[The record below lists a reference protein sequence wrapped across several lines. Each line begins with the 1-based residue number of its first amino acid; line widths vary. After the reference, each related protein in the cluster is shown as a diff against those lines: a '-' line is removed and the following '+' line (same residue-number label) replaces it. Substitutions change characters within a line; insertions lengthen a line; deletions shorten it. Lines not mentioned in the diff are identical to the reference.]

1 MKRAMICLLLAWF
14 AIVLEL
20 AFPKTLPHGVLLLPV
35 VCGTLAWHVSAS
47 SLLISGSVLLL
58 DWIARPTLYPVNA
71 FLLPL
76 LTAMAS
82 SPSDDSGTVRRRKAG
97 WIPTALRLP
106 LFVTL
111 AIVLQTAGNVPL
123 NAMLQFE
130 ETGRS
135 LLKSV
140 VPMLMIAVPLSA
152 VMVLVYRLC
161 DEFGL
166 TRAE

>member
-1 MKRAMICLLLAWF
+1 MKRAMICFLLAWF

-20 AFPKTLPHGVLLLPV
+20 AFPTTLPHGVLLLPV
-35 VCGTLAWHVSAS
+35 VCGTLAWHASAS
-47 SLLISGSVLLL
+47 SLLVAGTVLLL

-71 FLLPL
+71 FLLPI
-76 LTAMAS
+76 LTALAS
-82 SPSDDSGTVRRRKAG
+82 SSSNDSGTVRRRKAG

-123 NAMLQFE
+123 NALLQFE
-130 ETGRS
+130 DTGRS
-135 LLKSV
+135 LLKAV
-140 VPMLMIAVPLSA
+140 IPMLMIAVPLSA

-166 TRAE
+166 TRTE

>member
-1 MKRAMICLLLAWF
+1 MKRAIICLLPAWF

-20 AFPKTLPHGVLLLPV
+20 AFPNTLPHGVLLLPV
-35 VCGTLAWHVSAS
+35 VCGTLAWSVSAS
-47 SLLISGSVLLL
+47 SLLTAGTVLLL

-82 SPSDDSGTVRRRKAG
+82 SHSDDGLTVRRRKTG

-111 AIVLQTAGNVPL
+111 AVILQTAGNVPL
-123 NAMLQFE
+123 NAMLQLE

-135 LLKSV
+135 VLKAV

-152 VMVLVYRLC
+152 VMVLVYRVC

-166 TRAE
+166 TRTE